1 MRSTTRI
8 PLAALGAMALLALS
22 AFPQSA
28 KLQFNLDHLAKSKNI
43 VETVNVTLDSNLL
56 TMFSSWLPRRDPE
69 TARIRQLVQGLQGVY
84 VRSFKFD
91 KEGAYS
97 LDEVEAIRRQ
107 LVAPAWSCIVQ
118 VRTKRGRAAAS
129 REEPGDGDAD
139 VCLRQ
144 QDGKILGLAIIAVE
158 PKELTVVNIVG
169 SLTPEQLS
177 DLEGHFGIPAVRGKD
192 KPSKAPKAKEPG
204 KDEY

>member
-8 PLAALGAMALLALS
+8 PLAALGAIALLASS

-56 TMFSSWLPRRDPE
+56 TMFSSWLPRSDPD
-69 TARIRQLVQGLQGVY
+69 AAKIKQLVQGLQGVY

-97 LDEVEAIRRQ
+97 PDEVEAIRRQ

-118 VRTKRGRAAAS
+118 VRTKRGRAAAG
-129 REEPGDGDAD
+129 EGPGDGDAD

-169 SLTPEQLS
+169 SLTPDQLS
-177 DLEGHFGIPAVRGKD
+177 DLEGHFGIPAIRGKN